1 MLKRGF
7 INIKHFQLYMI
18 INVNDVSK
26 VHIYVQLKFI
36 MFNGICITLIMKQY
50 FHTKTGNLRE
60 LTVSGT

>member
-1 MLKRGF
+1 
-7 INIKHFQLYMI
+7 MI